1 MRSIGATAVAVA
13 VLACA
18 SAPVRAGERIYY
30 RTDENGAIVLTNVPD
45 RKDLK
50 AYPGFEGK
58 RARRSGEQ
66 YRELIKRTAL
76 RHGVH
81 PEFVHAVIDVESAF
95 DPNALSKKGAQGL
108 MQLMPETAQRF
119 GVSNAFNPAQNIE
132 AGTRYL
138 RYLLD
143 LFGGDKRLALAAYN
157 AGENKVLKI
166 KGVPPYRET
175 RNYVAKVLRR
185 FGSTRTPYFNR

>member
-1 MRSIGATAVAVA
+1 MRRIGSVAIVI
-13 VLACA
+13 LACGLVHA
-18 SAPVRAGERIYY
+18 HAGERIYY

-45 RKDLK
+45 RKDLRT
-50 AYPGFEGK
+50 YPGFEGK
-58 RARRSGEQ
+58 RARRSGE
-66 YRELIKRTAL
+66 RFKELINRTAVL
-76 RHGVH
+76 HGVH

-95 DPNALSKKGAQGL
+95 DPNAISKKGAQGL
-108 MQLMPETAQRF
+108 MQLMPATAERF
-119 GVSNAFNPAQNIE
+119 GVSNAFNPAQNIDG
-132 AGTRYL
+132 GTRYL

-157 AGENKVLKI
+157 AGENKVLKV

-185 FGSTRTPYFNR
+185 FGHTRTPYFSR

>member
-1 MRSIGATAVAVA
+1 MRWIGTAAAV
-13 VLACA
+13 VLLSA
-18 SAPVRAGERIYY
+18 SLPARAGERIYY

-50 AYPGFEGK
+50 TYPGFEG
-58 RARRSGEQ
+58 RRTRRSSEEF
-66 YRELIKRTAL
+66 RDLINNTAQ

-108 MQLMPETAQRF
+108 MQLMPDTAERF
-119 GVSNAFNPAQNIE
+119 GVTNAFNPAQNIDG
-132 AGTRYL
+132 GTRYL

-143 LFGGDKRLALAAYN
+143 LFGGDTRLALAAYN
-157 AGENKVLKI
+157 AGENKVLEV

-175 RNYVAKVLRR
+175 RNYVARVLRR
-185 FGSTRTPYFNR
+185 FGPTRTPYVSH

>member
-1 MRSIGATAVAVA
+1 MRWLGAIAVTILICSAVPA
-13 VLACA
+13 
-18 SAPVRAGERIYY
+18 RAGERIYY
-30 RTDENGAIVLTNVPD
+30 RTDENGAMVLTNVPD
-45 RKDLK
+45 RKDLR

-58 RARRSGEQ
+58 RARRSGE
-66 YRELIKRTAL
+66 RFKALINSTAL
-76 RHGVH
+76 RHGIH

-108 MQLMPETAQRF
+108 MQLMPATAQRF
-119 GVSNAFNPAQNIE
+119 GVSNAFNPAQNIDG
-132 AGTRYL
+132 GTRYL

-157 AGENKVLKI
+157 AGENKVLQV

-185 FGSTRTPYFNR
+185 FGHTRTPYFNR